1 MADETTRAMRARQR
15 AIALLVGAVVI
26 AIAGGYL
33 FQMMHVDAPI
43 VTGPGV
49 TTKAMLSDTLPALKG
64 TDGDTPVYIFDSG
77 KPGGT
82 FIVLGG
88 THPQEIAGLLAAT
101 LLVENA
107 TVTQGKLIVIPEA
120 NHSGFTHTDPMEAY
134 YHSITITRPDGTTR
148 WFPVGMRLANPA
160 DQWPDPDSYVQVPT
174 GERMV
179 GHESRNLNRNHPGLA
194 SGTETAEVSYAL
206 TQLVKGA
213 NIVLDLHEAQPEY
226 PVINK
231 IVYHERAQATAG
243 TALFNLEFDG
253 VHITAD
259 PSARNLHGLSH
270 REFGDFTPAQALL
283 AETANPAMGRFRGR
297 LGDALVIGGKEPN
310 YVAASTLG
318 QKGLLFVPF
327 ATVTDPA
334 ICPAGAILQQ
344 GGANKGLPCDGWPLQ
359 VRVARHL
366 ATIQEVINS
375 YNDLNK
381 ATPVKITGI
390 PDFDEI
396 MKNDLTHGVGK
407 YLLPAPA
414 GSTTAPPFV

>member
-1 MADETTRAMRARQR
+1 
-15 AIALLVGAVVI
+15 
-26 AIAGGYL
+26 
-33 FQMMHVDAPI
+33 MHVDAPI

-206 TQLVKGA
+206 TQLVKGS

-297 LGDALVIGGKEPN
+297 LSMDLVVAGKEPN
-310 YVAASTLG
+310 YVAATKLG
-318 QKGLLFVPF
+318 PKGLLFVPF
-327 ATVTDPA
+327 DD
-334 ICPAGAILQQ
+334 
-344 GGANKGLPCDGWPLQ
+344 NGWPLQ
-359 VRVARHL
+359 GRVGRDL
-366 ATIQEVINS
+366 AMIQEIINS
-375 YNDLNK
+375 YNELNAK
-381 ATPVKITGI
+381 TPIKIQSM
-390 PDFDEI
+390 PDYEDVT
-396 MKNDLTHGVGK
+396 KKGVGK
-407 YLLPAPA
+407 YLSPAPP
-414 GSTTAPPFV
+414 GSPGPPPFA